1 MSDAERDKLVVD
13 VADALTLNQAV
24 EWDRCAKLA
33 TPAARRSL
41 DNLRLIARVF
51 AGSRAAVDASLELP
65 ATHAAPFASAFV
77 RRGVQALIAFS
88 AVQVAAAL
96 LLLPWAWD
104 DYHRELGGLA
114 VYLATLLVGAALSA
128 GLFLI
133 GGRRDRRTWLLGAYF
148 LLTATLA
155 NPFAM
160 LASLRGIPQ
169 ADVFGSS
176 GASCHQRLPDILPGG
191 RTTRLTT
198 P

>member
-1 MSDAERDKLVVD
+1 MSDDERDDLVVD

-51 AGSRAAVDASLELP
+51 AGSRAAVGAPVELP
-65 ATHAAPFASAFV
+65 ATHFVSLASAVV
-77 RRGVQALIAFS
+77 RRGVQALSAFA
-88 AVQVAAAL
+88 AVQVAAA

-114 VYLATLLVGAALSA
+114 AYLAILLLGSALSA
-128 GLFLI
+128 GLFLF

-148 LLTATLA
+148 LLTATLVS
-155 NPFAM
+155 PFAM

-169 ADVFGSS
+169 A
-176 GASCHQRLPDILPGG
+176 
-191 RTTRLTT
+191 
-198 P
+198 